1 MKARPT
7 SCARKHAFA
16 NTICKGPPGL
26 KLAVLATSMIKVG
39 RSSCSKSSIMPTL
52 PSICNPDCLFL
63 ESGLL
68 GILDLSK
75 ELQLPGVLV
84 ERGGLALLMLP
95 LASFNVVIPPA
106 SSRALFNIAAAASGL
121 ENLGRIPGRCLAVW
135 EKNNGEGGD
144 PRFAEKPLGNVS
156 GSRV

>member
-1 MKARPT
+1 
-7 SCARKHAFA
+7 
-16 NTICKGPPGL
+16 
-26 KLAVLATSMIKVG
+26 
-39 RSSCSKSSIMPTL
+39 MPTL

-68 GILDLSK
+68 DILVLSI
-75 ELQLPGVLV
+75 ELRLPGVLV

-106 SSRALFNIAAAASGL
+106 SSRALFNILAAALEL
-121 ENLGRIPGRCLAVW
+121 ENLGRIAGRCLGVW

-144 PRFAEKPLGNVS
+144 PRLADKASGNVS
-156 GSRV
+156 GLRV